1 MIETDCFDQTQPGGQ
16 GELQKAA
23 KTGEIMSSTFQ
34 QKSWFAGS
42 DLSANTVL
50 LPYLKLNIFN
60 KPFVGVTFGISTK
73 IYGYHVYLTFK
84 IVTYYV

>member
-1 MIETDCFDQTQPGGQ
+1 MIETDCFDQTQPDGR

-34 QKSWFAGS
+34 QKSGFAGS
-42 DLSANTVL
+42 DLSANTV
-50 LPYLKLNIFN
+50 
-60 KPFVGVTFGISTK
+60 GVTFSITTK

-84 IVTYYV
+84 IMTYHV